1 MPTPSLNVDWRRYQA
16 ETQRLQTLLPSLPAL
31 IPAHRKLV
39 AEIVMVRLFLL
50 IENTLASAGAKILCG
65 ANYLDATP
73 PKILVSAARSMGA
86 ATTVMRLYGRKR
98 PKRYLLWTKAQDIRD
113 NLSQTLDSSDPF
125 FTVIS
130 KHGSLLTEMR
140 YVRNHI
146 AHSNSGTR
154 SNFRKVVSQYY
165 GGLKQG
171 VTPGLLLLTNAL
183 GSTVIL
189 DRYIVSSRVVVKDLL
204 RA

>member
-1 MPTPSLNVDWRRYQA
+1 MPIPSLNVDWRGYQA
-16 ETQRLQTLLPSLPAL
+16 ETQRLQTLLPSLAAL
-31 IPAHRKLV
+31 APAHRKLV

-50 IENTLASAGAKILCG
+50 IENTLASVGAKILCG
-65 ANYLDATP
+65 AKYLDTTQP
-73 PKILVSAARSMGA
+73 RKLVAARSISA
-86 ATTVMRLYGRKR
+86 ANGFMRSYGRKR
-98 PKRYLLWTKAQDIRD
+98 SKRYLSWTKSQDIQD
-113 NLSQTLDSSDPF
+113 NLSQTLNPADPF
-125 FTVIS
+125 FAVIS
-130 KHGSLLTEMR
+130 KHGALLTEMR

-183 GSTVIL
+183 GPTVIL
-189 DRYIVSSRVVVKDLL
+189 DRYIVSSRVVVKELL

>member
-1 MPTPSLNVDWRRYQA
+1 M
-16 ETQRLQTLLPSLPAL
+16 
-31 IPAHRKLV
+31 
-39 AEIVMVRLFLL
+39 
-50 IENTLASAGAKILCG
+50 
-65 ANYLDATP
+65 
-73 PKILVSAARSMGA
+73 RS
-86 ATTVMRLYGRKR
+86 YGRKR
-98 PKRYLLWTKAQDIRD
+98 SKRYLSWTKSQDIQD
-113 NLSQTLDSSDPF
+113 NLSQTLNPADPF
-125 FTVIS
+125 FAVIS
-130 KHGSLLTEMR
+130 KHGALLTEMR

-183 GSTVIL
+183 GPTVIL
-189 DRYIVSSRVVVKDLL
+189 DRYIVSSRVVVKELL